1 MNIKKGSLGYYD
13 KVQIVISDNIMKWVD
28 EVVDMNESEMDIY
41 LRAKAK
47 SLMVMPLDSNGD
59 IMDIDYSLY
68 EQLKEQTESA
78 GMEVEEVDG
87 KVIVTGSP
95 SELGGVNIANLPSA
109 NKLRE
114 TVGGL
119 QGIIDIAK
127 AVASGLYDLE
137 AGIALISSLYGI
149 SSEEASKWLGT
160 PNIKNQEV
168 LDNVQAI
175 VT

>member
-28 EVVDMNESEMDIY
+28 EVVDMNENQVDSYLKLKAAELMNLPVQSEGTI
-41 LRAKAK
+41 
-47 SLMVMPLDSNGD
+47 LD
-59 IMDIDYSLY
+59 M
-68 EQLKEQTESA
+68 
-78 GMEVEEVDG
+78 
-87 KVIVTGSP
+87 
-95 SELGGVNIANLPSA
+95 PSA

-119 QGIIDIAK
+119 QGIIEIAK

-149 SSEEASKWLGT
+149 STEEASQWLGT
-160 PNIKNQEV
+160 PNIANQEV